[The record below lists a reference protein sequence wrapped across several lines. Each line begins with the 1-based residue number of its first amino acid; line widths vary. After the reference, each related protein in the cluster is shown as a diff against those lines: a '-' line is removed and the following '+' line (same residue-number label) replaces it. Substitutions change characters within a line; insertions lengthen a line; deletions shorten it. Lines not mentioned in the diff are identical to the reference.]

1 MILGVSE
8 WLGGKL
14 DVKTEHVRIAFLL
27 SALFVGAGVGIYLI
41 LWLIKVIS
49 KQ

>member
-14 DVKTEHVRIAFLL
+14 TWNVSYIRIAFVVFTLL
-27 SALFVGAGVGIYLI
+27 FGFGIGLYLI
-41 LWLIKVIS
+41 LWLVKMFS
-49 KQ
+49 K